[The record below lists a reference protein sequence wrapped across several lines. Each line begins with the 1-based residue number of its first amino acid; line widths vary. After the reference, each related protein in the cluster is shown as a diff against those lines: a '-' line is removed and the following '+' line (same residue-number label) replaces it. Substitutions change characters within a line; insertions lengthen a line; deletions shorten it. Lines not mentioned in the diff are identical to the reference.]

1 MGNRAKTGIKE
12 HIGADKRR
20 DMLPTKYI
28 TDEVAEVI
36 MSCIEKGKAIICVG
50 SENSPIEA
58 IQKGIHKSMWV
69 PCNNGV
75 ALYDNS
81 VPFRKQYKR
90 DIITIYI
97 NDFGS
102 ETYID
107 SIKELNVKRVKVLY
121 KYLYKTQKRG

>member
-12 HIGADKRR
+12 HIGADTRR
-20 DMLPTKYI
+20 SMLPAKYI
-28 TDEVAEVI
+28 NDDAAEVI
-36 MSCIEKGKAIICVG
+36 MNCIDKGNAIICVG
-50 SENSPIEA
+50 SGNGPIEA

-75 ALYDNS
+75 AIYDNS
-81 VPFRKQYKR
+81 VPVRKQYQR
-90 DIITIYI
+90 DIVIIYV

-107 SIKELNVKRVKVLY
+107 SIKELNVKRTKVLY
-121 KYLYKTQKRG
+121 KYYYNLKKG